1 MSGFPILDLVAGMIF
16 IYFMLSIICSSAVEI
31 ILSVRKLRARMLEK
45 WLYRIFDKKVVI
57 GGETVSLGQAIMDH
71 CSVTALSPKGRST
84 AYIHAKDFTS
94 ALLEKITYDPDK
106 PTSIA
111 KDLDT
116 FINHIESSPSLSNEL
131 KRVFLGYA
139 NEVKD
144 TYRTAGAK
152 AVGELEMFRGK
163 IENWFDSS
171 MERVGGAFK
180 HKYMRFW
187 TFIVATTVS
196 ILMNADSI
204 AVAKY
209 LYNNP
214 EARAKL
220 SDQAFVAVKD
230 SSLQRSLDKLKQSQA
245 FNATDSVSLEQIEAN
260 IKDRVAD
267 IRTAENSL
275 QDDLPL
281 GWNDR
286 VFNDT
291 SGRFSG
297 WLVLGKILGLAA
309 TILAIMMGS
318 PFWFDVL
325 NKVSNLRGSGKKP
338 AEAVTVSPAALPA
351 APAAPPITVN
361 VHTKPEEEA
370 VG

>member
-1 MSGFPILDLVAGMIF
+1 MSGFPIIDLVAGMIF

-31 ILSVRKLRARMLEK
+31 ILSVRKLRARMLES
-45 WLYRIFDKKVVI
+45 WLSRIFNKDVVV
-57 GGETVSLGQAIMDH
+57 GGEKVPLGQAIMDH
-71 CSVTALSPKGRST
+71 CSVTALSGKGRATS
-84 AYIHAKDFTS
+84 YIDAKDFTS

-111 KDLDT
+111 KNLDT
-116 FINHIESSPSLSNEL
+116 FINSIENSDSLSNEL

-144 TYRTAGAK
+144 TYRAASNK
-152 AVGELEMFRGK
+152 AVGEIEMFRGK

-187 TFIVATTVS
+187 TCVVASVVC

-209 LYNNP
+209 LYSNP

-230 SSLQRSLDKLKQSQA
+230 SSLQNSLARLKQSQQL
-245 FNATDSVSLEQIEAN
+245 NANDSLSLQQIETN
-260 IKDRVAD
+260 IKERVTD
-267 IRTAENSL
+267 IKTAENSL
-275 QDDLPL
+275 EDDLPL

-286 VFNDT
+286 VFTDK

-338 AEAVTVSPAALPA
+338 ADGGTNSAPAVAPVTVVVKPSAANSA
-351 APAAPPITVN
+351 ADDGN
-361 VHTKPEEEA
+361 
-370 VG
+370 